1 MSRKSETV
9 LENFLQQQDETAWAQ
24 ALDALL
30 PSIHEVDRNATS
42 IWFAFFPLAL
52 ARAFEGSDDPEKL
65 AQTLL
70 MQGKYRLADQID
82 SSHTFFYGHRYW
94 PEVKRAVAA
103 LVARVKEFP
112 QKSALVEQIRTVARE
127 VAAQKKVDESLV
139 TGITAVAFM
148 TLQQV
153 GLEAFAAAVGEVQLD
168 GKRARVSPEKILQ
181 ERAKDDSQGLLGS
194 FLRTTDKRWTVVWNE
209 HDPTARFKMIHHQ
222 EVASAAATDKRD
234 WSQVDPRCT
243 VDEGPIPV
251 QCRSASC
258 GTCWV
263 GVLGGAEK
271 LTEVSPRERRAMQLF
286 GYIDTDD
293 PKPIIR
299 LACQAQGEGAVS
311 LVIPSWN
318 GVFGKYLRKLKEGGE
333 AATTG
338 AAPEQNEAQDAQQV
352 SQ

>member
-1 MSRKSETV
+1 MSRKSETI
-9 LENFLQQQDETAWAQ
+9 LENFLQQQDETAWAR
-24 ALDALL
+24 ALETLL
-30 PSIHEVDRNATS
+30 PAIHEVDRNATS

-52 ARAFEGSDDPEKL
+52 ARAFEQTDDPEKL
-65 AQTLL
+65 AQQLL
-70 MQGKYRLADQID
+70 MQGRYRLADQID
-82 SSHTFFYGHRYW
+82 SSHAFFYGHRYW
-94 PEVKRAVAA
+94 LEVKRAVVAVAA
-103 LVARVKEFP
+103 SMKEAPGVALD
-112 QKSALVEQIRTVARE
+112 AQIREVARE
-127 VAAQKKVDESLV
+127 VAAQKKVDESLL
-139 TGITAVAFM
+139 TGIAAVAFM

-153 GLEAFAAAVGEVQLD
+153 GLEAFAAAPGEVTLEA
-168 GKRARVSPEKILQ
+168 KRGAKSPEKILQ
-181 ERAKDDSQGLLGS
+181 ERAKNDNQGLFGN

-271 LTEVSPRERRAMQLF
+271 LTDVSPRERRAMQLF

-293 PKPIIR
+293 PRPLIR
-299 LACQAQGEGAVS
+299 LSCQAQGEGAVS
-311 LVIPSWN
+311 VVIPSWN
-318 GVFGKYLRKLKEGGE
+318 GVFGKYLRTLRE
-333 AATTG
+333 AGG
-338 AAPEQNEAQDAQQV
+338 AAGASNARNEAQGEAQGV